1 MIVFFWRCTQVST
14 SMLVPGL
21 VAGVRF
27 PIADS
32 LLAACT
38 TMIAIHPRA
47 PQVRRLEA
55 PSV

>member
-1 MIVFFWRCTQVST
+1 
-14 SMLVPGL
+14 MLVPGL